1 MAIRDFALLCAV
13 CLVWGLNLVVTRWVV
28 ADMAIP
34 PIFFAALR
42 FLGVA
47 VCLIPFLRPRPEN
60 LRILFI
66 VSMMIGSVHFAL
78 LFIGLRHADASAAAV
93 TGQLGVPF
101 STLMSMLF
109 LGEVI
114 HWRRALG
121 ITLAFLGVLIIALD
135 PSNFSVSYG
144 LLYIIAS
151 AFIGSAGGIVMKRM
165 PKLSGLRF
173 QAWVGLFSFAPLFA
187 LSFAV
192 EQGQLDAYIHGGWMV
207 WAASA
212 FAIIGVSVFGHSAF
226 YTLLKKYD
234 VSLLSPLTLMT
245 PIWGVIFGI
254 ALLNEPLTLRL
265 IIGAAVSLSGVLV
278 IALRANQKMPEAALG
293 KKVASGD
300 S

>member
-1 MAIRDFALLCAV
+1 MAIRDFLLLCAV
-13 CLVWGLNLVVTRWVV
+13 CLVWGLNLVVTRWAV

-47 VCLIPFLRPRPEN
+47 VCLVPFLFPRPPN
-60 LRILFI
+60 LRTLFFVSIL
-66 VSMMIGSVHFAL
+66 IGSVHFAL
-78 LFIGLRHADASAAAV
+78 LFIGLQHAEASAVAV

-114 HWRRALG
+114 RWRRALG
-121 ITLAFLGVLIIALD
+121 IFLAFIGVVVIAFD
-135 PSNFSVSYG
+135 PGSFSVSYG

-151 AFIGSAGGIVMKRM
+151 AFVGSAGGIIMKSM
-165 PKLSGLRF
+165 PKISALRM
-173 QAWVGLFSFAPLFA
+173 QAWVGAFSFAPLFA
-187 LSFAV
+187 LSFFTEAN
-192 EQGQLDAYIHGGWMV
+192 QFDAYLNGGWMV

-212 FAIIGVSVFGHSAF
+212 FAILGVSVFGHSAF

-254 ALLNEPLTLRL
+254 VLLHEPVTLRL
-265 IIGAAVSLSGVLV
+265 ILGAIISLSGVLV
-278 IALRANQKMPEAALG
+278 IALRPNEKMPEAALG

>member
-1 MAIRDFALLCAV
+1 MAIRDFLLLCAV
-13 CLVWGLNLVVTRWVV
+13 CLVWGLNLVVTRWAV

-47 VCLIPFLRPRPEN
+47 VCLVPFLFPRPPN
-60 LRILFI
+60 LRTLFF
-66 VSMMIGSVHFAL
+66 VSIMIGSVHFAL
-78 LFIGLRHADASAAAV
+78 LFIGLQHAEASAVAV
-93 TGQLGVPF
+93 TGQLGVPI

-114 HWRRALG
+114 RWRRALG
-121 ITLAFLGVLIIALD
+121 IFLAFIGVIIIAFD
-135 PSNFSVSYG
+135 PGSFSVSYG
-144 LLYIIAS
+144 LLYIIGS
-151 AFIGSAGGIVMKRM
+151 AFVGSAGGIIMKSM
-165 PKLSGLRF
+165 PKISALRM
-173 QAWVGLFSFAPLFA
+173 QAWVGAFSFAPLFA
-187 LSFAV
+187 LSFV
-192 EQGQLDAYIHGGWMV
+192 METNQLDAYIHGGWMV

-212 FAIIGVSVFGHSAF
+212 FAVLGVSVFGHSAF

-254 ALLNEPLTLRL
+254 VLLNEPLTLRL
-265 IIGAAVSLSGVLV
+265 ILGAIVSLSGVLV
-278 IALRANQKMPEAALG
+278 IALRPNEKMPEAALG

>member
-1 MAIRDFALLCAV
+1 MAIRDFLLLCAV
-13 CLVWGLNLVVTRWVV
+13 CLVWGLNLVVTRWAV

-47 VCLIPFLRPRPEN
+47 VCLVPFLFPRPPN
-60 LRILFI
+60 LRTLFL
-66 VSMMIGSVHFAL
+66 VSIMIGSVHFAL
-78 LFIGLRHADASAAAV
+78 LFIGLQHAEASAVAV
-93 TGQLGVPF
+93 TGQLGVPI

-114 HWRRALG
+114 RWRRALG
-121 ITLAFLGVLIIALD
+121 IFLAFIGVIIIAFD
-135 PSNFSVSYG
+135 PGSFSVSYG
-144 LLYIIAS
+144 LLYIIGS
-151 AFIGSAGGIVMKRM
+151 AFVGSAGGIIMKSM
-165 PKLSGLRF
+165 PKISALRM
-173 QAWVGLFSFAPLFA
+173 QAWVGAFSFAPLFA
-187 LSFAV
+187 LSFV
-192 EQGQLDAYIHGGWMV
+192 METSQLDAYIHGGWMV

-212 FAIIGVSVFGHSAF
+212 FAILGVSVFGHSAF
-226 YTLLKKYD
+226 YTLIKKYD

-254 ALLNEPLTLRL
+254 VLLQEPLTLRL
-265 IIGAAVSLSGVLV
+265 ILGAIVSLSGVLV
-278 IALRANQKMPEAALG
+278 IALRPNEKMPEAALG

>member
-1 MAIRDFALLCAV
+1 MAVRDFILLCAV
-13 CLVWGLNLVVTRWVV
+13 CLVWGLNLVVTRWAV

-47 VCLIPFLRPRPEN
+47 VCLVPFLFPRPPN
-60 LRILFI
+60 LRTLFF
-66 VSMMIGSVHFAL
+66 VSIMIGSVHFSL
-78 LFIGLRHADASAAAV
+78 LFIGLQHADASAAAV

-114 HWRRALG
+114 RWRRAIG
-121 ITLAFLGVLIIALD
+121 ITLAFLGVIIIALD
-135 PSNFSVSYG
+135 PANFSVSFG
-144 LLYIIAS
+144 LLYIVAS

-165 PKLSGLRF
+165 PQISGLRM

-187 LSFAV
+187 LSFAI
-192 EQGQLDAYIHGGWMV
+192 EENQLATYIDGGWLV

-212 FAIIGVSVFGHSAF
+212 FAILGVSVFGHSAF
-226 YTLLKKYD
+226 YSLLKKYD

-265 IIGAAVSLSGVLV
+265 ILGAIVSLSGVLV
-278 IALRANQKMPEAALG
+278 IALRPNEKMPEAALG
-293 KKVASGD
+293 KKAGAGD

>member
-1 MAIRDFALLCAV
+1 MALRDFALLFAV
-13 CLVWGLNLVVTRWVV
+13 CLVWGLNLVVTRWAV

-47 VCLIPFLRPRPEN
+47 LCLIPFLTPRPSN
-60 LRILFI
+60 LRVLFL
-66 VSMMIGSVHFAL
+66 VSVMIGSVHFAL

-114 HWRRALG
+114 RWRRAIG
-121 ITLAFLGVLIIALD
+121 ITLAFIGVIIIALD
-135 PSNFSVSYG
+135 PANFSVSYG
-144 LLYIIAS
+144 LLFIIAS
-151 AFIGSAGGIVMKRM
+151 AFIGSAGGIIMKRM
-165 PKLSGLRF
+165 PQISGLRM

-192 EQGQLDAYIHGGWMV
+192 EQNQFQAYIHGGWMV

-212 FAIIGVSVFGHSAF
+212 FAILGVSVFGHSAF

-245 PIWGVIFGI
+245 PIWGVIFGV
-254 ALLNEPLTLRL
+254 ALLNEPLSWRL

-278 IALRANQKMPEAALG
+278 IALRPNEKMPEAALG

>member
-1 MAIRDFALLCAV
+1 MAIRDFLLLCAV
-13 CLVWGLNLVVTRWVV
+13 CLVWGLNLVVTRWAV

-47 VCLIPFLRPRPEN
+47 VCLVPFLFPRPPN
-60 LRILFI
+60 LRTLFF
-66 VSMMIGSVHFAL
+66 VSIMIGSVHFAL
-78 LFIGLRHADASAAAV
+78 LFIGLQHAEASAVAV

-114 HWRRALG
+114 RWRRALG
-121 ITLAFLGVLIIALD
+121 IFLAFIGVVIIAFD
-135 PSNFSVSYG
+135 PGSFSVSYG

-151 AFIGSAGGIVMKRM
+151 AFIGSAGGIIMKSM
-165 PKLSGLRF
+165 PKISALRM
-173 QAWVGLFSFAPLFA
+173 QAWVGAFSFAPLFA
-187 LSFAV
+187 LSFAT
-192 EQGQLDAYIHGGWMV
+192 ETNQLDAYIHGGWMV

-212 FAIIGVSVFGHSAF
+212 FAILGVSVFGHSAF

-265 IIGAAVSLSGVLV
+265 ILGAIVSLSGVLV
-278 IALRANQKMPEAALG
+278 IALRPNEKMPEAALG
-293 KKVASGD
+293 KKAGAGD